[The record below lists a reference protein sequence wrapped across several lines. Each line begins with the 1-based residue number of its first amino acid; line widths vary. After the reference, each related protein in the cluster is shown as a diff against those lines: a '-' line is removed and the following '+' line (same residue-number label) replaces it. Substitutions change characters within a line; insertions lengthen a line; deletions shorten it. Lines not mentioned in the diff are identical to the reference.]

1 MSELQPDIQSTEPAG
16 EIVQS
21 GGDLD
26 NLPVS
31 TKTPFFQAVHAL
43 RYQRQALIHR
53 TQERT
58 RRKLICYISG
68 SGASIDRDD
77 TIGFGD
83 LLHSVPPN
91 RDLDLMLQTGGGDID
106 AAEKLI
112 SMVRKHVGTSTLRII
127 VPDYAKSAGT
137 LIALGADY
145 IVMSDTSE
153 LGPIDPQVILSD
165 GNGNRIRHSVQSYLD
180 AYKTHSETLKRDP
193 NDIAARIM
201 IQKLDPATVQQFQV
215 IMIRARKL
223 AENQLQ
229 HWMFRNGGNFTQAAA
244 ELIDTTRWQSH
255 GQMISWEDAQDP
267 KIGLKVEYQQPQSP
281 EWQEYWQLYCL
292 QRLAIQDNQKLFE
305 SDHVSLT
312 IDGHR

>member
-1 MSELQPDIQSTEPAG
+1 MIHT
-16 EIVQS
+16 S
-21 GGDLD
+21 GGD
-26 NLPVS
+26 V
-31 TKTPFFQAVHAL
+31 
-43 RYQRQALIHR
+43 
-53 TQERT
+53 
-58 RRKLICYISG
+58 
-68 SGASIDRDD
+68 
-77 TIGFGD
+77 
-83 LLHSVPPN
+83 
-91 RDLDLMLQTGGGDID
+91 D

-112 SMVRKHVGTSTLRII
+112 SMVRKNVGDSTLRIV
-127 VPDYAKSAGT
+127 VPDHAKSAGT

-153 LGPIDPQVILSD
+153 LGPIDPQVVLSD
-165 GNGNRIRHSVQSYLD
+165 SNGNRIRHSVQSYLD
-180 AYKTHSETLKRDP
+180 AYQAHSDTLKKTP
-193 NDIAARIM
+193 NDVAAQIM
-201 IQKLDPATVQQFQV
+201 LQKLDPATVKLFQAV
-215 IMIRARKL
+215 MSRARKL

-229 HWMFRNGGNFTQAAA
+229 RWMFRKGGNWSQAAA

-267 KIGLKVEYQQPQSP
+267 KIGLSVEYLQPQSQ